1 VAAFRPG
8 AVGELKG
15 LIASGQ
21 VTASQGYAAGSAP
34 VVHLGLGDAAEVD
47 LRVQLPGEAPVDLV
61 GVATNQHLQV
71 PDGC

>member
-1 VAAFRPG
+1 
-8 AVGELKG
+8 
-15 LIASGQ
+15 
-21 VTASQGYAAGSAP
+21 